1 MDKTS
6 RAYVIL
12 EEIAR
17 NHLNLDTLEIQGSD
31 SLDFKEQSVW
41 QIKDALEAAFDAGY
55 KMCAEVRG
63 SRSG

>member
-17 NHLNLDTLEIQGSD
+17 NHLNLDSLEIQGSD

-55 KMCAEVRG
+55 QMCAEVRG